1 MQICEGRNCTRELV
15 DQGFLSIAGMQHV
28 IQIREIEELFERASW
43 PVHFRSQRPFPCM
56 VCECTTEPAGK
67 VIGRRTGRD
76 FHLQRCIVCGFLFVN
91 DPSTDQGASQAV
103 AGSVLDGDDDSE
115 KFVGEACESDGTVR
129 HYEWRGVERVARHFL
144 PNGGKWI
151 DYGCGSGGLVGFAK
165 AKGRFQVMG
174 YDAGA
179 PAERARWKGLPILCE
194 SELEQHAGTFD
205 FATSLNVLER
215 HPDPVSEL
223 FRIRSLLRPGG
234 VLFFLTSNTAG
245 APNTLTEWPTL
256 CPDIHVSYFN
266 YVSIKIALAR
276 SRFELEYP
284 RWLPGLG
291 DIVRYKVLRQLGI
304 RKRSFFEK
312 AIPIRPMAK
321 LLAKKG
327 HWVDYTVA
335 IAC

>member
-1 MQICEGRNCTRELV
+1 
-15 DQGFLSIAGMQHV
+15 
-28 IQIREIEELFERASW
+28 
-43 PVHFRSQRPFPCM
+43 M

-91 DPSTDQGASQAV
+91 DPCTDQGGAQAA
-103 AGSVLDGDDDSE
+103 AGTVLDGDDNSE
-115 KFVGEACESDGTVR
+115 EFVGEAPEREATIR

-144 PNGGKWI
+144 PDGGKWI
-151 DYGCGSGGLVGFAK
+151 DYGCGSGGLVRFAK

-174 YDAGA
+174 YDVGAGA
-179 PAERARWKGLPILCE
+179 DRAHANGLPILCKA
-194 SELEQHAGTFD
+194 ELEQHAGTFD
-205 FATSLNVLER
+205 FATSINVLER
-215 HPDPVSEL
+215 HADPVSEL
-223 FRIRSLLRPGG
+223 IRIRALLKPGG

-245 APNTLTEWPTL
+245 APETLNEWSVL

-276 SRFELEYP
+276 GRFEQEYP
-284 RWLPGLG
+284 RWLPGLS
-291 DIVRYKVLRQLGI
+291 DIVRHKALRYLGI
-304 RKRSFFEK
+304 RKRSFLEK
-312 AIPIRPMAK
+312 AIPIRPIAR
-321 LLAKKG
+321 LLAKRG